1 MTKFDDKL
9 THLNEKL
16 KIASIPLTIEQR
28 GSKLCIRGV
37 FPPKPGSSID
47 RPHQQRLSLHLPAT
61 IEGLKAAEAKAKEI
75 SGQLVFDK
83 FNWEHYVPNINN
95 TNILI
100 GDAISLFEKFY
111 FSRRERNENRS
122 SPFKVLILQP
132 YFGLKF

>member
-1 MTKFDDKL
+1 MVFSPNLVQFQLMTKFDDKL
-9 THLNEKL
+9 KHLNEKL

-61 IEGLKAAEAKAKEI
+61 IQGLKAAEAKAKEI

-95 TNILI
+95 RPLAKVFHGIIL
-100 GDAISLFEKFY
+100 GYSF
-111 FSRRERNENRS
+111 
-122 SPFKVLILQP
+122 
-132 YFGLKF
+132 FGLD